1 MIAYVAAPID
11 FDPQGRVAQIRD
23 HTIETLRKRGYWVY
37 DPSSA
42 WKAPTE
48 FKSDGSV
55 QEGNWGAL
63 DVADLVV
70 CILMRDVF
78 TIGTVLEMAYTK
90 MNRPMTDLFVV
101 GDIGNS
107 NISLDYL
114 EVPVYESIEVALS

>member
-11 FDPQGRVAQIRD
+11 FDPKGKVAQMRE
-23 HTIETLRKRGYWVY
+23 HTIGVLQAKGYWVY

-42 WKAPTE
+42 WKAPTKFE
-48 FKSDGSV
+48 AEGAV

-70 CILMRDVF
+70 CILMKDVF
-78 TIGTVLEMAYTK
+78 TIGTILEMAYVK
-90 MNRPMTDLFVV
+90 MNKPMTDLFVV
-101 GDIGNS
+101 GDIGNA